1 MQLHIVKQIR
11 KWKTNLMGKIVI
23 DGKTVYEID
32 EECIRKREQKEQIQK
47 QQEKDRKPTQKRNE
61 SEDIHRIND

>member
-1 MQLHIVKQIR
+1 
-11 KWKTNLMGKIVI
+11 MGKIVI
-23 DGKTVYEID
+23 DGKSVYEID